1 MADID
6 DYDALPPP
14 IRAWLAGSD
23 DDYLAGVVLGYW
35 RGFSGSV
42 EQFLDVLEHA
52 G

>member
-6 DYDALPPP
+6 DYDSLPQP
-14 IRAWLAGSD
+14 IRAWLSAAD
-23 DDYLAGVVLGYW
+23 DDYQAEVVLGYW

-42 EQFLDVLEHA
+42 EQFLEVLEHA